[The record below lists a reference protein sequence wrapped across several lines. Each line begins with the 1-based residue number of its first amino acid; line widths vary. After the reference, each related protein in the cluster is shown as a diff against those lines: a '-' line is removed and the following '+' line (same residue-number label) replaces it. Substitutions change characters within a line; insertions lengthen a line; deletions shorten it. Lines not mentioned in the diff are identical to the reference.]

1 MPELARSQ
9 PLMFPLLYVLVCVS
23 VFRWHGA
30 EHCTKYARIGKVP
43 ALGVSLAVRVG
54 VHFCFQWNAAQ
65 SLSKSVQSLQ
75 LMVHFAVRAC
85 VCVCVCVCVLLAAGL
100 ELNATQSRSELAVP
114 QPLMFSLLFTFM
126 CV

>member
-1 MPELARSQ
+1 
-9 PLMFPLLYVLVCVS
+9 MFLLLYMFVYIS
-23 VFRWHGA
+23 IFRWLGA
-30 EHCTKYARIGKVP
+30 EHYREYARIGKVP
-43 ALGVSLAVRVG
+43 ALDVSLAVRVG
-54 VHFCFQWNAAQ
+54 VPFCFQWNAAQ

-75 LMVHFAVRAC
+75 LMVHFAVR